1 MDLATLFRTVKSNI
15 QDGENGDLIKA
26 SELANNADLKKH
38 AEETGFNLVPYDEMC
53 RICEKFD
60 VNPEHMYIISSNSKS
75 ISAYYY
81 YDFPVFIEIHVMS
94 EDAFKT
100 FEVAKR
106 IQFQSE
112 KFKKLLKNK
121 QYETF
126 FALVDERIRITA
138 LHKIYEEMPQE
149 ERYKHFIDIYT
160 KLEFGFNHFEK
171 ELIDDAISNQPVS
184 VKKTLKENL
193 NTLSTDD
200 ELVIYRGM
208 GDFSTPINKA
218 YSWTLNLRV
227 ADMFANRMG
236 GRFSETDV
244 IYTAKVKKADVIDF
258 LVKRNEDEILVRPWD
273 VYNVQKYDYIKVQEQ
288 IDSMGNNGYLYWY
301 NTFKNRIKDELFHNP
316 NGDHGVLHTKR
327 VLFNVLSLCNEFE
340 LDDLD
345 TSILCL
351 AAVYHDIGREHDD
364 VDDLH
369 GEKSWDKLSEL
380 NIIEELQDNYKI
392 YEEDLEII
400 RFLMKHHCLDD
411 DVALEK
417 ISELDT
423 FKTYEEVELLF
434 NIFKDADGLD
444 RMRFDDLN
452 TRYLRLEESKKRVSF
467 ARNVIEFI
475 NRDN

>member
-1 MDLATLFRTVKSNI
+1 MDFATLFRTVKANI

-26 SELANNADLKKH
+26 SKLESNEKLKKH

-53 RICEKFD
+53 RICKKFD
-60 VNPEHMYIISSNSKS
+60 VNPEHIYIISSSSKS

-81 YDFPVFIEIHVMS
+81 YDFPVFVEIHAMS

-100 FEVAKR
+100 LEFAKR
-106 IQFQSE
+106 IQVQSE
-112 KFKKLLKNK
+112 NFNKYLKNQ
-121 QYETF
+121 QYNLF
-126 FALVDERIRITA
+126 FAFIDERIRIMA
-138 LHKIYEEMPQE
+138 LHKLYKKIPKE
-149 ERYKHFIDIYT
+149 ERYEHFINIYT
-160 KLEFGFNHFEK
+160 KLEFGFNHFKK
-171 ELIDDAISNQPVS
+171 EMIEDAISNQPAS
-184 VKKTLKENL
+184 VKETLKENL
-193 NTLSTDD
+193 DKISTDD

-208 GDFSTPINKA
+208 GDFSTPVNEA
-218 YSWTLNLRV
+218 YSWTLNLSV
-227 ADMFANRMG
+227 ADMFANRTG
-236 GRFSETDV
+236 GRFSENDV

-258 LVKRNEDEILVRPWD
+258 LVERSEDEILVRPWD
-273 VYNVQKYDYIKVQEQ
+273 VYNVQKYDYVKVQEQ
-288 IDSMGNNGYLYWY
+288 IDSMGDNGYLYWY
-301 NTFKNRIKDELFHNP
+301 NTFKNQIKDELFHNP
-316 NGDHGVLHTKR
+316 NGVHGVLHTKR

-340 LDDLD
+340 LDDSD

-380 NIIEELQDNYKI
+380 NIIEELQDNYEV

-400 RFLMKHHCLDD
+400 RFLMKYHCLNDK
-411 DVALEK
+411 VALGK

-423 FKTYEEVELLF
+423 FKTREEVELLF

-444 RMRFDDLN
+444 RMRFNDLN